1 MFDSICIEHLSGEG
15 KGEQPEYG
23 DVMMIH
29 LMIQFS
35 RASTFPTLQYIKE
48 VFGEEL
54 RHRAT
59 RDQIHVSLDTES
71 KSGIALSKCAQAKH
85 PEVPAQQPFVPGS
98 GQTSEAA
105 FLWHFS
111 G

>member
-1 MFDSICIEHLSGEG
+1 MFDSICPEHLSGEG
-15 KGEQPEYG
+15 KREQPEYG
-23 DVMMIH
+23 DMNSH

-85 PEVPAQQPFVPGS
+85 PKVPAQQPFVPGS

-105 FLWHFS
+105 FL
-111 G
+111 

>member
-1 MFDSICIEHLSGEG
+1 MFNSIGLEHLSVEG

-23 DVMMIH
+23 DMNSH
-29 LMIQFS
+29 LMIHFP
-35 RASTFPTLQYIKE
+35 RAFTFPTLQYIKE

-59 RDQIHVSLDTES
+59 RNQIHVSLDTES
-71 KSGIALSKCAQAKH
+71 KSGMRSRVALSKRVQAKH
-85 PEVPAQQPFVPGS
+85 PKVPAQQQFVPGS

-105 FLWHFS
+105 FL
-111 G
+111 

>member
-1 MFDSICIEHLSGEG
+1 MFDSIGLQHLSGEG

-23 DVMMIH
+23 DMNSH

-54 RHRAT
+54 RHRPT

-71 KSGIALSKCAQAKH
+71 KSGMRSRVAPSKCVQAKH
-85 PEVPAQQPFVPGS
+85 PKVPAQQPFVPGS

-105 FLWHFS
+105 FL
-111 G
+111 